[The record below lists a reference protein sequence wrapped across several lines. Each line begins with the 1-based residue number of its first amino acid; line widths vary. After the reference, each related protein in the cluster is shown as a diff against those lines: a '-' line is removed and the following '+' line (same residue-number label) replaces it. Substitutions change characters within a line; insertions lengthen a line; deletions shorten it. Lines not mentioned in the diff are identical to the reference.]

1 MLLRLVVRNFQEG
14 LQHLFIA
21 MSQQAG
27 FYSSSTGYVLIAA
40 PHLTSVAGNPRKAS
54 TDVNARAVDDP
65 KRAGKARKGHGSH
78 AQPAD
83 I

>member
-1 MLLRLVVRNFQEG
+1 M
-14 LQHLFIA
+14 
-21 MSQQAG
+21 
-27 FYSSSTGYVLIAA
+27 TGYVLIAA
-40 PHLTSVAGNPRKAS
+40 PHLASVAGNPRKAS